1 MRGGL
6 VKSFHCSKWPHWI
19 GVVGKGSATNHNINW
34 NDDSFRRLTEV
45 HDEEH
50 ALPNAASYLADID
63 AIS

>member
-1 MRGGL
+1 MMTQ
-6 VKSFHCSKWPHWI
+6 C
-19 GVVGKGSATNHNINW
+19 
-34 NDDSFRRLTEV
+34 RRLTEV